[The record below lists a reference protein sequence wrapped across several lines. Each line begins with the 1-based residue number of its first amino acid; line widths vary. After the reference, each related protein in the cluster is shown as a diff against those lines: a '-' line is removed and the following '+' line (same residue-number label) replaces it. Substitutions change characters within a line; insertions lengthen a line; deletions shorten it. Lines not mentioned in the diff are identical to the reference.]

1 MRSGV
6 EGRLD
11 GVVIGVLLGFGERGE
26 PLVVFPGNP
35 REEAVAARSTAALA
49 ADDVGGEVALLFEG
63 GDPARPLVIGRL
75 LRPAEEPALRSVRRA
90 ATGGRGGARRR
101 RAAGAAGRAG
111 DRAPLRQGDHH
122 LDTGRQGA
130 DPRRLHL
137 ELVERREPDQGRLGA
152 PELMPPPPA
161 AVPFR
166 DRPVL
171 EHIVEQH
178 AEEAAF
184 LWTLRD
190 AATDAPHYKRHHL
203 ARLDERVEAHVDG
216 LRVAGEAGWRIALEQ
231 LERRCEKGEL
241 FAAGVLALE
250 SGDMRRIEP
259 LVARAEAEPEAR
271 RGFVGA
277 IAWCRPAAAGA
288 DGAAL
293 GPLGRGFRALP
304 RAVRLFGPPRRCW
317 PEARRSHRGRRC
329 ARAGARPA
337 ARRRARAGSSC
348 SRPALPISTT
358 SAEAGLLGRL
368 VGRAAGRPRA
378 RAAGA
383 RKAGARAAARSLD
396 RA

>member
-1 MRSGV
+1 
-6 EGRLD
+6 
-11 GVVIGVLLGFGERGE
+11 
-26 PLVVFPGNP
+26 
-35 REEAVAARSTAALA
+35 
-49 ADDVGGEVALLFEG
+49 
-63 GDPARPLVIGRL
+63 
-75 LRPAEEPALRSVRRA
+75 
-90 ATGGRGGARRR
+90 
-101 RAAGAAGRAG
+101 
-111 DRAPLRQGDHH
+111 
-122 LDTGRQGA
+122 
-130 DPRRLHL
+130 
-137 ELVERREPDQGRLGA
+137 
-152 PELMPPPPA
+152 MPPPPA

-231 LERRCEKGEL
+231 LDRRCEKGEL

-277 IAWCRPAAAGA
+277 VAWCRPEVLAPTVRRWDRSAEGFERYLALCACSVHRADAG
-288 DGAAL
+288 
-293 GPLGRGFRALP
+293 P
-304 RAVRLFGPPRRCW
+304 RL
-317 PEARRSHRGRRC
+317 
-329 ARAGARPA
+329 A
-337 ARRRARAGSSC
+337 ARIEDEDALVRARALRLAGELGRVELLEACLAHLDDERGGADFGRLGRPCCWATAGWRRKRSEGWCSC
-348 SRPALPISTT
+348 ERPA
-358 SAEAGLLGRL
+358 
-368 VGRAAGRPRA
+368 
-378 RAAGA
+378 
-383 RKAGARAAARSLD
+383 SLD